1 MSKYICF
8 LHATPFHYLVSN
20 NRTLFDV
27 GAQTGKVLGY
37 EVRSK
42 VCRICQSA
50 ERNKKEAKD
59 HDCRQNWQGVYCLKT
74 ISKYV
79 K

>member
-1 MSKYICF
+1 MQPLFIILF
-8 LHATPFHYLVSN
+8 LIIGHCSMI
-20 NRTLFDV
+20 

>member
-1 MSKYICF
+1 MI
-8 LHATPFHYLVSN
+8 
-20 NRTLFDV
+20 

-50 ERNKKEAKD
+50 ERNKKEARD
-59 HDCRQNWQGVYCLKT
+59 HDCRQNWQGVCPNPILK
-74 ISKYV
+74 
-79 K
+79 